1 MSQTSGEKD
10 RWRERGKEIERE
22 TSLFADDLPLCW
34 SQSMVIFSLTLSLS
48 SSLRLHFH
56 LSLKICPPSLT
67 HTHGSSV
74 ASVCRY
80 VSLSIHIYP
89 HCITSNLVLSH
100 HISSHHIIYTSSHV
114 GLLLILCRSPCSS
127 HCSVFSTCQLNA
139 FTCSALFDLPLSSC
153 PLRRVFV
160 IYVCFI

>member
-1 MSQTSGEKD
+1 MLVSKYGDFLPHSL
-10 RWRERGKEIERE
+10 
-22 TSLFADDLPLCW
+22 SLFISSSPFPSLSQNMSPLSHTHTW
-34 SQSMVIFSLTLSLS
+34 FVSSLCLSLC
-48 SSLRLHFH
+48 
-56 LSLKICPPSLT
+56 LSLYT
-67 HTHGSSV
+67 H
-74 ASVCRY
+74 
-80 VSLSIHIYP
+80 LYP

-114 GLLLILCRSPCSS
+114 GLLFILCRSPCSS